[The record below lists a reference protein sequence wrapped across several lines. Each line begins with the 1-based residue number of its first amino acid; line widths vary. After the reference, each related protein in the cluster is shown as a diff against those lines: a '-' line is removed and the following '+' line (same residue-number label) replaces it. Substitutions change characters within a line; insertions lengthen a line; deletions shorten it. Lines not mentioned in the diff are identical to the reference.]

1 MVQPSHNPRDSHFD
15 PFTYMMFGSQV
26 PPMQQ
31 QPYQPPQAF
40 YQNGG
45 WQASNGQPQMPP
57 PVAPMQQAP
66 QRPPAGFLK
75 PFLGQDGHIDVGKM
89 MTGASQLVNVIN
101 QTAPAIKQLSPLL
114 NFFKKS

>member
-1 MVQPSHNPRDSHFD
+1 MQTGPNPRDSHFD
-15 PFTYMMFGSQV
+15 PFTYLMFGSQI
-26 PPMQQ
+26 PPA
-31 QPYQPPQAF
+31 QPTQTFQPPQAF

-45 WQASNGQPQMPP
+45 WQSSGMQMPP
-57 PVAPMQQAP
+57 AQPMQPMQ
-66 QRPPAGFLK
+66 PAQPGFLK

-89 MTGASQLVNVIN
+89 MNGASQLMTVIN